1 MILIDK
7 NAIFEGKLA
16 ESVLIKSFKEYKDKG
31 GTRDELDAFSL
42 LKERAKHYESLYVSY
57 MDQSLSGIDVPEDAI
72 YNAADLAQ
80 VYWYIIHLWFNK
92 PLRMVHYSTFSLEE
106 FNKL

>member
-7 NAIFEGKLA
+7 KTFNEGRLA
-16 ESVLIKSFKEYKDKG
+16 GSVLIKSFKEYKDKG
-31 GTRDELDAFSL
+31 GTRDELDTYSL
-42 LKERAKHYESLYVSY
+42 LKERAKHYEGLYISY
-57 MDQSLSGIDVPEDAI
+57 IDQSLSGIDVPEDAI
-72 YNAADLAQ
+72 CSTANLAQ

-92 PLRMVHYSTFSLEE
+92 PLRKIGYNSFSLEE